1 MNTSLDSHQ
10 ALRQSLRREMKIK
23 RQQLSPIAQQQAS
36 QAIIAPALDLIARYQ
51 AQHIAFY
58 LPFNGEISP
67 LALMEILHKQGKSLY
82 LPVVHPF
89 SFGNLLFIAYEPN
102 DEWIIHSLGMQEPK
116 LDVRKVLPLNEL
128 DMIFTPLVACD
139 KHNGRLGY
147 GGGFYDRTLSQS
159 SAISVGLAHC
169 CQQVEKLP
177 LAAWDEPLDHLILG

>member
-36 QAIIAPALDLIARYQ
+36 QAIIAPALDLIAHYQ

-89 SFGNLLFIAYEPN
+89 SMGNLLFIAYEPN
-102 DEWIIHSLGMQEPK
+102 DEWITHSLGMQEPK
-116 LDVRKVLPLNEL
+116 LDVRIVLPLNEL
-128 DMIFTPLVACD
+128 DLIFTPLVACD
-139 KHNGRLGY
+139 NLYGRVGY

-159 SAISVGLAHC
+159 SAISVGLAHR
-169 CQQVEKLP
+169 CQQVEELP